1 MSAAGPIVLARESRE
16 ARAVAEGDP
25 PYLAWLMVAFGGR
38 IVLLR
43 VGDVDWV
50 QAEGNY
56 VRLHVGERSC
66 LIRETLRNLAE
77 RLDPRQFLRIHRS
90 TIVNLDR
97 VKELRPWFAGDFIV
111 ALKDGTELKL
121 SRGYRPRLEEQL
133 GAAG

>member
-1 MSAAGPIVLARESRE
+1 MLARESRE

-90 TIVNLDR
+90 TIVNLER
-97 VKELRPWFAGDFIV
+97 VQEILPWFAGNHLV
-111 ALKDGTELKL
+111 VL
-121 SRGYRPRLEEQL
+121 RGGAQLQMTRHYRVRMPAEIGRY
-133 GAAG
+133 A